1 MIPTGKTPETAR
13 PAASY
18 RRRNMTK
25 ELAIKIAKQHF
36 NDVARTRPEDRSEA
50 VREAVKF
57 WAMVVEALENK

>member
-1 MIPTGKTPETAR
+1 
-13 PAASY
+13 
-18 RRRNMTK
+18 MTK

-36 NDVARTRPEDRSEA
+36 NDVARTRPENRSEA